1 MSSEADSDGASG
13 AGLPAAAPPP
23 PLPVADATASSPVAP
38 KRGFAGFSW
47 GQLLGGVAI
56 VGTAV
61 WGAWVTREVV
71 VLQQARTVSVSLA
84 SMANDFVMAEARA
97 GVSPEQAE
105 VDTRHYMAT
114 LQDIL
119 RQRAAKGEIILVSEA
134 VVTGSVP
141 DITPEV
147 REAVG
152 KAITASPPPRV
163 PASAQP
169 APPAPVLPSAVSPQ
183 SGSQIG
189 APLMPGG

>member
-1 MSSEADSDGASG
+1 MTAEGNAQLV
-13 AGLPAAAPPP
+13 LPDRPIEEPVPPR
-23 PLPVADATASSPVAP
+23 VV

-47 GQLLGGVAI
+47 FQLVGGAVVA
-56 VGTAV
+56 TAV
-61 WGAWVTREVV
+61 VWGSWITREVFE
-71 VLQQARTVSVSLA
+71 LQQSRTVSVSLA
-84 SMANDFVMAEARA
+84 SMANDFLMAEARA

-114 LQDIL
+114 LQSIL
-119 RQRAAKGEIILVSEA
+119 RDRAAKGEIILVSEA

-152 KAITASPPPRV
+152 KAITASPPPRAPASVV
-163 PASAQP
+163 PAPSELIGP
-169 APPAPVLPSAVSPQ
+169 PVGAPQ
-183 SGSQIG
+183 GGSQIG